1 MNLGKA
7 PVEHCPA
14 ITASVG
20 VVKASPEAQLR
31 LLDLAA
37 LDTELGRLDHRRRS
51 LPELAELAALN
62 AQSGVTG
69 DELVGAETELADLDT
84 EQTRAERDVE
94 QVRTRIERDR
104 QRLDAGQ
111 VSSAKELES
120 LQGEIQSLLRRQ
132 GDLEEVVL
140 ELMERRESLETRRDS
155 LTKTRDE
162 LASSAAAVTARRD
175 AALGEIDEQAAK
187 ASASRA
193 SLAAEESTELLAL
206 YDKLRQQ
213 HGGLGAAALRHG
225 RCQGCNLSLNSSD
238 LAVIRA
244 AAPDEVLRCEECR
257 RILVRT
263 PESGV

>member
-1 MNLGKA
+1 
-7 PVEHCPA
+7 VDD
-14 ITASVG
+14 
-20 VVKASPEAQLR
+20 VKASPEAQLR

-51 LPELAELAALN
+51 LPEIAELAQLTAQAGETSDAL
-62 AQSGVTG
+62 VT
-69 DELVGAETELADLDT
+69 AETELADLDT

-94 QVRTRIERDR
+94 QVRARIDRD
-104 QRLDAGQ
+104 QHRLDAGQ

-140 ELMERRESLETRRDS
+140 DLMERRESFETSRDA
-155 LTKTRDE
+155 LTKTKDE
-162 LASSAAAVTARRD
+162 LASSAAEVTARRD
-175 AALGEIDEQAAK
+175 ATLGEIDQQEGK

-193 SLAAEESTELLAL
+193 LVATAEPTELLAL
-206 YDKLRQQ
+206 YDKLRAQ

-225 RCQGCNLSLNSSD
+225 RCQGCNLSLNSQD
-238 LAVIRA
+238 LASIRA